1 MNQFNF
7 GIQPLSNR
15 YIEKSSF
22 QEKEFKHPLILV
34 QDHLGL
40 VRIKDPIPYNEMN
53 PKFDWLTETE
63 PADHLNTV
71 SAIITDWVS
80 QDSCKT
86 LGLSY
91 RDGRHAEILSDKFG
105 VTQIDFIDYQSLTSD
120 KYFKIETIQHLITE
134 KFEVFLK
141 VYGKFDFIL
150 ANRILHHAHDPLA
163 FLSGISNMLTE
174 EGFIYFEVPDCQ
186 RGFIDLDYTIL
197 FEEHTLY
204 FTKNSLCNLLEHAGY
219 EIQWCFEYMYPVENS
234 LSILVKK
241 RKNMLVQT
249 ETNINFEQ
257 QYFSYFVEMFNK
269 TRHKV
274 QKYFKVLSKKNR
286 ICLFGAGH
294 HGTTFI
300 NLFNLSQYFEFVVD
314 DNEMKQ
320 EYLLPGTNLEIVGSL
335 QLDIKN
341 IDYCFLSVSQ
351 VNENRLIRKI
361 SCLSNSVKCF
371 SIFPKSLNTFPLD
384 ISNED
389 KLVEN

>member
-1 MNQFNF
+1 MQFDF
-7 GIQPLSNR
+7 GKHPLSNR
-15 YIEKSSF
+15 YIEINSF

-53 PKFDWLTETE
+53 PKFDWITETE

-71 SAIITDWVS
+71 SAMITDWVS

-105 VTQIDFIDYQSLTSD
+105 VTQIDFIDYQPLTSE
-120 KYFKIETIQHLITE
+120 KYCRIETFQHLITE
-134 KFEVFLK
+134 KIEVILK
-141 VYGKFDFIL
+141 VYGKFDFII
-150 ANRILHHAHDPLA
+150 ANRILHHVHQPKS
-163 FLSGISNMLTE
+163 FLSAISNMLTDD
-174 EGFIYFEVPDCQ
+174 GYVFFEVPDCQ
-186 RGFIDLDYTIL
+186 GGFTDKDYTML

-204 FTKNSLCNLLEHAGY
+204 FTKNSFFNLLESNGF
-219 EIQWCFEYMYPVENS
+219 EVQWCFEYMYPVENS
-234 LSILVKK
+234 LSILAKK
-241 RKNMLVQT
+241 RRNTLVQT

-257 QYFSYFVEMFNK
+257 QYFSYFVEIFDK
-269 TRHKV
+269 TKQKI
-274 QKYFKVLSKKNR
+274 QKYFKDLSKKNR

-314 DNEMKQ
+314 DNQNKH
-320 EYLLPGTNLEIVGSL
+320 EYLLPGTSLEIVSSE
-335 QLDIKN
+335 QLLDQKM
-341 IDYCFLSVSQ
+341 DYCFISVSQ
-351 VNENRLIRKI
+351 VNENKIFKKI
-361 SCLSNSVKCF
+361 SYLSNSVKCF

-384 ISNED
+384 IS
-389 KLVEN
+389 K